1 MKDASRTMYLQP
13 DEAVD
18 YGLVDKVL
26 HTTGKD
32 AAAAVKKPS
41 FMDAL

>member
-1 MKDASRTMYLQP
+1 MRDASRTKYLQP
-13 DEAVD
+13 DEAVE

-26 HTTGKD
+26 HNVGKAAD
-32 AAAAVKKPS
+32 APKKPS